1 MARKP
6 ATPALERA
14 AKPPK
19 AKVAAKAKAP
29 AKALTKPRTK
39 ADAAA
44 NAIDVSGH
52 GLTDDFLEIM
62 RLWVEPGGAMNAFIR
77 PRLKDPELFG
87 RMLAQAARQGSRAYA
102 QDKGLEEGE
111 ALRRIWA
118 GIDETR
124 ALQNEDQG
132 KNG

>member
-6 ATPALERA
+6 ATAAPEKA
-14 AKPPK
+14 AKPAK
-19 AKVAAKAKAP
+19 AKVATKAKTPAKAPTKSKAKA
-29 AKALTKPRTK
+29 
-39 ADAAA
+39 DA

-52 GLTDDFLEIM
+52 GLTDDFIEIM
-62 RLWVEPGGAMNAFIR
+62 RLWVEPGGSMNAFIR

-124 ALQNEDQG
+124 ALQTEDQG
-132 KNG
+132 KNGQ

>member
-6 ATPALERA
+6 
-14 AKPPK
+14 
-19 AKVAAKAKAP
+19 VAAPEKARRPARAKAP
-29 AKALTKPRTK
+29 AKRVAKPK
-39 ADAAA
+39 ASA

-52 GLTDDFLEIM
+52 GLEAGFIEIM

-102 QDKGLEEGE
+102 RDKELEEGE

-124 ALQNEDQG
+124 ALQTDDQG
-132 KNG
+132 KNGQ